1 MDNDELSKRRLE
13 DLTQDAAKILDS
25 EQEILLEEK
34 DAECVRIFL
43 LGASKCSEF
52 PEAWQAILP
61 RLRQDSHL
69 KSTWATVAGSVLE
82 ELKDL
87 GRKEESA
94 ARRIQRIWRQHVKSR
109 QELRKNGSFADAHE
123 KPVGKVPSLT
133 FGKVPSLTV
142 GKVPSLTVGKV
153 PSLTVGKVP
162 SLPVGKTLSQK
173 SDKTLVRSSCKSRSS
188 MFTTRSASC

>member
-52 PEAWQAILP
+52 PEAWQAILQ

-109 QELRKNGSFADAHE
+109 QELRKSGSFADAHE
-123 KPVGKVPSLT
+123 KPV
-133 FGKVPSLTV
+133 GKVPSLTV

>member
-1 MDNDELSKRRLE
+1 MTCKTQITDLYMDNDELSKRRLE

-34 DAECVRIFL
+34 DAKCVRDFL

-52 PEAWQAILP
+52 PEAWQAILR
-61 RLRQDSHL
+61 RLRQDSRF

-82 ELKDL
+82 ELEDV

-94 ARRIQRIWRQHVKSR
+94 ARRIQRIWRQHVMSR
-109 QELRKNGSFADAHE
+109 QELLKSGSFTDAHE
-123 KPVGKVPSLT
+123 KP
-133 FGKVPSLTV
+133 V

-162 SLPVGKTLSQK
+162 SLPVGNTLSQK